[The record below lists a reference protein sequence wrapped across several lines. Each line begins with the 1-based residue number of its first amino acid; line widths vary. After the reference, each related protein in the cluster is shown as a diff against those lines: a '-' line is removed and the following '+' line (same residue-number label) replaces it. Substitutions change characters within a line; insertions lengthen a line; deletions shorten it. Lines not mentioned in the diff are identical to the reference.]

1 MSEFWK
7 MTPYELDMAA
17 KGYSRRRKEE
27 EKNLIMQAYLTSRWV
42 WTKDVPIEKILN
54 NLELEVEKEKKV
66 MTDEQMLAQ
75 AKALNAMFGGN
86 VKTCNS

>member
-1 MSEFWK
+1 
-7 MTPYELDMAA
+7 
-17 KGYSRRRKEE
+17 
-27 EKNLIMQAYLTSRWV
+27 MQAYLTSRWV
-42 WTKDVPIEKILN
+42 WAKDVPIEKILN

-75 AKALNAMFGGN
+75 VKALNAMFGGN

>member
-1 MSEFWK
+1 
-7 MTPYELDMAA
+7 
-17 KGYSRRRKEE
+17 
-27 EKNLIMQAYLTSRWV
+27 MQAYLTSRWV

-75 AKALNAMFGGN
+75 VKALNAMFGGN